1 MGNWRF
7 ANFYFFYYC
16 TVGIIVPYWS
26 LYLQHLEFSATEIGE
41 LTGILVVTKVFA
53 PYMWAWIAD
62 RMNVNSGQSLSI
74 LKWATGA
81 ALASY
86 SLLYLQSASGVGSL
100 STSFWFVAFVLFSFS
115 VFWNACMPQVEAA
128 TLNYLG
134 GERHRYGN
142 IRLWGS
148 VGFIFMVLGLGYAM
162 DSLGPGIILPVGA
175 LCFFMV
181 FVASFLFNGIGVR
194 QRIQISSVP
203 LKQLLTGQVM
213 LILVFST
220 LMQAS
225 HAPFYTF
232 FSIYLE
238 SYDYTKSHIGWLWT
252 IGVVLEI
259 GVFLLSYR
267 LFQKYSLASLLS
279 LTFVSAAIRWAILGL
294 FPETVVL
301 VWFAQTLHA
310 ISYGLNHAVMMLLI
324 DHFFQGRYQVRGQA
338 LYLSVSFGLG
348 GALGSVLSGYIWSTA
363 GSNMLFLS
371 ASGLMVLVSIASL
384 ILIKGALIKV
394 RGPNSAS

>member
-16 TVGIIVPYWS
+16 TIGIIVPYWS
-26 LYLQHLEFSATEIGE
+26 LYLKHLDFSATEIGE
-41 LTGILVVTKVFA
+41 LTAILVVTKVFA

-62 RMNVNSGQSLSI
+62 RMNAKSGQSLSI
-74 LKWATGA
+74 LKWATGV

-86 SLLYLQSASGVGSL
+86 SSLYLLGASGVGSMP
-100 STSFWFVAFVLFSFS
+100 TSFWFVAFVLFSFS
-115 VFWNACMPQVEAA
+115 MFWNACMPQVEAA
-128 TLNYLG
+128 TLNHLG

-162 DSLGPGIILPVGA
+162 DQLGPSIILHVGVVS
-175 LCFFMV
+175 FFMV
-181 FVASFLFNGIGVR
+181 FVASFLFKGIGPR
-194 QRIQISSVP
+194 QHFEASSVP
-203 LKQLLTGQVM
+203 LKQLLTGQVI

-259 GVFLLSYR
+259 GVFLFSYR
-267 LFQKYSLASLLS
+267 LFQKYSLANLLT
-279 LTFVSAAIRWAILGL
+279 LTFVSAAIRWALLGL

-338 LYLSVSFGLG
+338 LYVSVSFGVG
-348 GALGSVLSGYIWSTA
+348 GALGSVSSGYIWSAA

-371 ASGLMVLVSIASL
+371 ASGLMLVVSIASRIFL
-384 ILIKGALIKV
+384 KLRV
-394 RGPNSAS
+394 TNSTSQTA